1 MGNIQKQHWSQ
12 EAAPETKPMQL
23 GLQEEKRM
31 QEQLGMQEQ
40 FANAV
45 SDKRTTGYKKAAVD
59 TATVNERL
67 LCLYL

>member
-45 SDKRTTGYKKAAVD
+45 SDKRTTGYKK
-59 TATVNERL
+59 L
-67 LCLYL
+67 LWTQQQ